1 MYPSKIPPLG
11 ARGTDEIEIQKSK
24 LNTVS
29 KRFK

>member
-1 MYPSKIPPLG
+1 MYPNKIPPLG

-29 KRFK
+29 KKI